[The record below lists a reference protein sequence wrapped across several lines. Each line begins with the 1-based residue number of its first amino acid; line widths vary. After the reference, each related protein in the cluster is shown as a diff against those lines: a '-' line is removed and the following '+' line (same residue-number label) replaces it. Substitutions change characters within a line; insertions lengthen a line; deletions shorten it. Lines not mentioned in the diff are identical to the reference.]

1 MQSEAFRHGGDDLES
16 TEGEATM
23 GETRQGSG
31 EARVKGAQISGSGS
45 VIFVED
51 SLLRLAKR
59 LIEEGQTS
67 AAIVVTH
74 VACEAAV
81 TRCLEVQFSKR
92 GVGDIAESVCPR

>member
-1 MQSEAFRHGGDDLES
+1 
-16 TEGEATM
+16 M